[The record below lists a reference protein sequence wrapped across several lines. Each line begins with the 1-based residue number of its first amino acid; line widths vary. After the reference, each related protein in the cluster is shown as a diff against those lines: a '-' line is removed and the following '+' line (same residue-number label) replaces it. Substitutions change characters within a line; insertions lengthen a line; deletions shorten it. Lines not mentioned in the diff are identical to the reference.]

1 MKERHLLS
9 AILLALLLLCSWP
22 ITTAAQT
29 PDRVTPANEG
39 VCEGLKAAGV
49 TSGLYG
55 LCVAYCEALDCPDP
69 SVGPKKLSAQCRA
82 QSPTIL
88 EAYKRRKTA
97 ADPAMPCVKPPGCP
111 CWSAAEIGAIGV
123 SYPPNNV
130 VNYFPN
136 SFPPDS
142 TFSLVE
148 NRTATNEFPYG
159 AFQLAGINFSAVNVC
174 QYFNADF
181 APDAPAPIIRTQE
194 ITNSEAAA
202 CKVEIDDQLKH
213 LNTNGVNVICAGNL
227 CE

>member
-9 AILLALLLLCSWP
+9 AILLALLLLGSWP

-55 LCVAYCEALDCPDP
+55 LCVSYCEALDCPDP

-88 EAYKRRKTA
+88 EAYKQRKTA

-111 CWSAAEIGAIGV
+111 CWSAAEIAPIGLT
-123 SYPPNNV
+123 YTPNEVAN
-130 VNYFPN
+130 FPN
-136 SFPPDS
+136 SFPSYS
-142 TFSLVE
+142 TFALVE

-159 AFQLAGINFSAVNVC
+159 AYQLVQIDFSDVNVC
-174 QYFNADF
+174 RYFNADF
-181 APDAPAPIIRTQE
+181 APGAPAPVIRVQE
-194 ITNSEAAA
+194 VTNSEAAA

-213 LNTNGVNVICAGNL
+213 LNTSGVNVICAGNL